1 MNRSSA
7 LYQVLSPEK
16 IPALDMGAKLSPMN
30 NSNHPTLTPRG
41 AVLLAEAEELI
52 KHNLSQLLPL
62 MAVLREQNIDTAQFS
77 LALNSLNSYVYIL
90 DTTLTL
96 DKNAKNANYAFAKRA
111 A

>member
-1 MNRSSA
+1 MNRSSM

-30 NSNHPTLTPRG
+30 NSNHPTLKPSG
-41 AVLLAEAEELI
+41 AVIFAEAVNLI
-52 KHNLSQLLPL
+52 EHNLKNLLPL
-62 MAVLREQNIDTAQFS
+62 LPMLRDNGIDTVQFS

-90 DTTLTL
+90 NATL
-96 DKNAKNANYAFAKRA
+96 DLEKNAKNANYAFAKKA